1 MVSSLQAK
9 APRAGEGLSDVE
21 TKKIEEALHAKPGD
35 GPDLDHVVGGMP
47 KPKLGRPLRPLTEL
61 GNAERFVDLYGDL
74 CRYCFPQK
82 TWYVYDDQRWA
93 RDQSGITDDRAQETV
108 REILRDAA
116 DMAESARATATA
128 KWGIQ
133 SQTAQ
138 KIRAMIDL
146 ARSMPGIP
154 ILPEEFDRDPWLFN
168 CPNGTVDLRDGRL
181 RPHLRDDFLTA
192 LCPTEFDPDARAPRW
207 EQFIREVTDGD
218 DDLAGFLMRFL
229 GYCLT
234 GITREQVFPILWGP
248 GGNGKS
254 VFLDTIK
261 AVVGPDYASDAAPEL
276 FTLSKSKQHP
286 TELADLWGRRLVVAS
301 ETEENA
307 VLKIQLVK
315 RLTGDARIKARF
327 LYGNFF
333 EFDRTH
339 KSVLVTNSK
348 PVISED
354 SEAIW
359 RRIRLVPFTVTIP
372 PERRDPRLLETLR
385 AEAPGILA
393 SLVRGCLEWQREG
406 LGTAKVV
413 ESASAEYRSRTVRD
427 HSKSIVRFVEG
438 HCEKDDTAFTLAED
452 LRERY
457 EAAGYPAVTATAFGL
472 GMKSLGFVP
481 ERRHGGRGYGGIR
494 LHSGGPHA
502 LMGDRVS
509 VEEFPQGGGASCPI

>member
-1 MVSSLQAK
+1 MVATTKAK
-9 APRAGEGLSDVE
+9 SPRAGEGLSDVE
-21 TKKIEEALHAKPGD
+21 TKKKIEDAD
-35 GPDLDHVVGGMP
+35 VVETVGTPTGSP
-47 KPKLGRPLRPLTEL
+47 TKPKLGRPSRALTEM
-61 GNAERFVDLYGDL
+61 GNAERLVDRYGDL
-74 CRYCFPQK
+74 VRYCFPQK
-82 TWYVYDDQRWA
+82 TWYVFDDQRWA
-93 RDQSGITDDRAQETV
+93 RDQSGIIDDRAQETV
-108 REILRDAA
+108 REILREAA
-116 DMAESARATATA
+116 DIAETASASGTATA

-138 KIRAMIDL
+138 KIHAMIVL
-146 ARSMPGIP
+146 ARSRPGIAV
-154 ILPEEFDRDPWLFN
+154 LPDEFDRDPWLLN
-168 CPNGTVDLRDGRL
+168 CPNGTVDLRTGRL
-181 RPHLRDDFLTA
+181 GPHDRDDMLTA

-207 EQFIREVTDGD
+207 DQFLREVTDGD
-218 DDLAGFLMRFL
+218 DDLRAFVLRYF

-234 GITREQVFPILWGP
+234 GVTREQVFPILWGP
-248 GGNGKS
+248 GANGKS

-261 AVVGPDYASDAAPEL
+261 AVVGTDYASDAAPEL

-348 PVISED
+348 PLISED

-359 RRIRLVPFTVTIP
+359 RRIRLVPFTVIIP
-372 PERRDPRLLETLR
+372 AERRDPLLLNRLR
-385 AEAPGILA
+385 DEAPGILA
-393 SLVRGCLEWQREG
+393 SLVRGCLEWQRSG

-413 ESASAEYRSRTVRD
+413 EAASAEYRSRTVRD
-427 HSKSIVRFVEG
+427 HTKSIVRFVEG
-438 HCEKDDTAFTLAED
+438 HCEKDETAFTLAED

-457 EAAGYPAVTATAFGL
+457 EAAGYPAVTAKDFGL
-472 GMKSLGFVP
+472 AIKSLGFVP
-481 ERRHGGRGYGGIR
+481 ERRHGGRGYGGVR
-494 LHSGGPHA
+494 LRADGPHA
-502 LMGDRVS
+502 VMGDRGS
-509 VEEFPQGGGASCPI
+509 VGESPREGAASCPV